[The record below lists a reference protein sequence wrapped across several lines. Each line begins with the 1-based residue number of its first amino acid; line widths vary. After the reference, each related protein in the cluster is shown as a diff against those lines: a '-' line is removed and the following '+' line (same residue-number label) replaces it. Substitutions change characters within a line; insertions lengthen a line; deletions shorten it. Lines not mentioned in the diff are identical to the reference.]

1 MFKDIYTDL
10 IQCYLIMMR
19 PYNHFERIRQSPMY
33 YKLCLTKFN
42 HEYFINIISKTNTN
56 LLFSLSNNM
65 ANIKKI
71 LVVGEHL
78 TGKSSII
85 QLFKEYEPMPRNE
98 SVSAND
104 STSNT
109 MDVAMQFTK
118 NNNFSSG
125 NPVQQKNNQSQA

>member
-1 MFKDIYTDL
+1 
-10 IQCYLIMMR
+10 
-19 PYNHFERIRQSPMY
+19 MY
-33 YKLCLTKFN
+33 YILCLTKFN
-42 HEYFINIISKTNTN
+42 HKYFYKIISKSNTN
-56 LLFSLSNNM
+56 LLLSLSNKM

-118 NNNFSSG
+118 NNNFTSG
-125 NPVQQKNNQSQA
+125 NPMQQKNDQSQA